1 MKKIKLLLKWLL
13 IRKGSRVVT
22 IDDSITDVQTVVKI
36 WRGRIFTKEWAFKV
50 CYDLNDIRLAT
61 RKEIKQGYRDDKTKR
76 RHCECQ

>member
-1 MKKIKLLLKWLL
+1 MEKIKLFLKWLL

-61 RKEIKQGYRDDKTKR
+61 RKEIKQGYRDDKT
-76 RHCECQ
+76 